1 MYWLIAR
8 YALAA
13 SLGLAIGW
21 TTQGWRKA
29 SEIQSLKTEA
39 AEKEA
44 AAASKALDQ
53 TRKIRNETQRI
64 IDRQR
69 DEIATLNLG
78 LDRTLSQL
86 RDRPARLPS
95 PASDCKGTTGAE
107 LSRADAEFLV
117 REAARADRLRSA
129 LKSCY
134 EVRDAYSEVSR

>member
-29 SEIQSLKTEA
+29 SEIQSLKTEVA
-39 AEKEA
+39 KQSE
-44 AAASKALDQ
+44 KALEQ
-53 TRKIRNETQRI
+53 TRQIRNATQRI

-95 PASDCKGTTGAE
+95 TASDCKGTTGAE
-107 LSRADAEFLV
+107 LSRVDAEFLA

-134 EVRDAYSEVSR
+134 EVRDAIETVR